1 MHPLHLEGKWR
12 IQAEGRSVVLPKRA
26 NEKASHVWLKGFLW
40 YLYLP
45 DYPHAL
51 VEKEIGHRYK
61 PDVVAFA
68 EDWHEY
74 PSHSP
79 LFWAEAGQVAQ
90 QKLETLFRQFPATHF
105 AVAKWGNP
113 GPWAD
118 LLRKITRLE
127 KRRAPVDLLFFPED
141 SLERFVSTSGEVS
154 LTLEQVLVQRLGG

>member
-12 IQAEGRSVVLPKRA
+12 IQAHGRSLVLPKRA

-45 DYPHAL
+45 QYGQAQ
-51 VEKEIGHRYK
+51 VEKAIGHRFK

-68 EDWHEY
+68 EDWHDY
-74 PSHSP
+74 PAQSP

-118 LLRKITRLE
+118 LLRRISRPE
-127 KRRAPVDLLFFPED
+127 KRRAPIDLLHFPED
-141 SLERFVSTSGEVS
+141 SLERFVSSAGEIT
-154 LTLEQVLVQRLGG
+154 LTLDQVLLQRL